1 MGEHWRLAGV
11 GTGILLLIL
20 LLRQGEQFPHRG
32 QVLGAP
38 SVGEQSVVADAVEAG
53 RQDVYE
59 EAADE
64 LVCCQGHDLAAP
76 AALDPVVLPGKGDA
90 PVIEADQAAV
100 GDGDAVGVAAEIGEH
115 RLGAGEGALGVDHPF
130 DLA

>member
-59 EAADE
+59 EAAD
-64 LVCCQGHDLAAP
+64 DSS
-76 AALDPVVLPGKGDA
+76 
-90 PVIEADQAAV
+90 
-100 GDGDAVGVAAEIGEH
+100 VARVMIL
-115 RLGAGEGALGVDHPF
+115 RRRRPLIR
-130 DLA
+130 